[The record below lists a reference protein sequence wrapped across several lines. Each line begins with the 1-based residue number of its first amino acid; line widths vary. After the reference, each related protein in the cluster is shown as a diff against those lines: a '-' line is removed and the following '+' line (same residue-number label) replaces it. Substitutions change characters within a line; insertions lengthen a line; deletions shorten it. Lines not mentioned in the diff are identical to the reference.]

1 MLSRILV
8 SGSDPSVSLLR
19 ALLVVAALFLFA
31 SPPSVASAQP
41 RDERIADLSLDVMT
55 FNIRTSAI
63 PDGDDAWPLRKGRVI
78 ETIGRLDPDVI
89 GLQEALAEQIEFIA
103 AQLPQYRWLGADRGL
118 NGGTGLSEAT
128 PIFYRH
134 AEMVPLESGT
144 FWLGDMPNGSYRG
157 REGGRG
163 GSRIVTWARF
173 HHLETGREV
182 WVYNTHLSPRA
193 GRQHVTAAEAI
204 NDRIAALP
212 PATPVVVLGDFNAT
226 AGSSETWL
234 AATSRGLRDA
244 WDVASAR
251 EGPPATYNGFRSP
264 GSEEEGEGRID
275 WVLIGGPVDVS
286 AAVTVVHS
294 PQGHYP
300 SDHFPVLARLTIG
313 PS

>member
-1 MLSRILV
+1 V
-8 SGSDPSVSLLR
+8 SSPR
-19 ALLVVAALFLFA
+19 AVLVAAVFVPL
-31 SPPSVASAQP
+31 VAPISQGSAQS
-41 RDERIADLSLDVMT
+41 RDERAAAAVTLDVMT

-63 PDGDDAWPLRKGRVI
+63 PDGDDAWPLRKERVI
-78 ETIGRLDPDVI
+78 ETIERFAPDVM

-103 AQLPQYRWLGADRGL
+103 GHMPQYRWLGADRGL

-193 GRQHVTAAEAI
+193 GNQHVAAAEAI
-204 NDRIAALP
+204 NQRIAALP
-212 PATPVVVLGDFNAT
+212 PGTPVVVLGDFNAS
-226 AGSSETWL
+226 AGSSETWQ
-234 AATSRGLRDA
+234 AATAHGLRDA
-244 WDVASAR
+244 WDAASLR
-251 EGPPATYNGFRSP
+251 EGPAATYNGFSEP

-275 WVLIGGPVDVS
+275 WVLIGGPIDVS
-286 AAVTVVHS
+286 TAATIVHTS
-294 PQGHYP
+294 AGRYP
-300 SDHFPVLARLTIG
+300 SDHFPVLARLTIQ

>member
-31 SPPSVASAQP
+31 SPSSVASAQP